1 MKKKKTLNNN
11 LQCLYTQ
18 VKLLVTAT
26 SYFQYKGLLKSKI
39 FRVIK
44 NNSDEKSSC

>member
-1 MKKKKTLNNN
+1 M
-11 LQCLYTQ
+11 Q

-44 NNSDEKSSC
+44 NNTNKISGIQLNTII

>member
-1 MKKKKTLNNN
+1 MKKKKHWTTIYNV
-11 LQCLYTQ
+11 YIQ